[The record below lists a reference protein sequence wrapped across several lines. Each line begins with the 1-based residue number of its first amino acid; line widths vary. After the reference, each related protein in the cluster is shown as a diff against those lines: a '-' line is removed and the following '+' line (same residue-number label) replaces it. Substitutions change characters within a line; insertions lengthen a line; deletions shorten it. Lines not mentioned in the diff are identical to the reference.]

1 MFSRW
6 IETNNI
12 SARGTLHSHKTRITC
27 RDQLVIC
34 GLYKTDYCLPL
45 FFGHFV
51 YHFLIKDTFLTRI
64 HAEHLYIEPYF
75 ILFVPRFL
83 YLLQLLTEPVIHK
96 PHLLCVYSLIR
107 HIPLFLFK
115 DGHTPTDLLL
125 TVIVHYH

>member
-6 IETNNI
+6 IVTNI
-12 SARGTLHSHKTRITC
+12 ASARGTLHSRKTRIPC

-34 GLYKTDYCLPL
+34 GLYKTEYCLPL

-51 YHFLIKDTFLTRI
+51 YHFLITDTFLTRN
-64 HAEHLYIEPYF
+64 HAGHIYIEPYF

-83 YLLQLLTEPVIHK
+83 YFLQLLTEPVIHK

-107 HIPLFLFK
+107 HIPFLLFK
-115 DGHTPTDLLL
+115 DVQTPIDLLL
-125 TVIVHYH
+125 TGIVHYH